1 MDENEKYARARAK
14 VQELKGFYTHL
25 VTYILVNLGLFVVNL
40 ATSPQNWWFYYVT
53 IFWGIGLAVHA
64 IILFRTDAFL
74 GADWEKKKIKEYVE
88 RNDE

>member
-1 MDENEKYARARAK
+1 MDESEKYKRAREK

-25 VTYILVNLGLFVVNL
+25 LTFILVNLGLFVVNL
-40 ATSPQNWWFYYVT
+40 ATSPQSWWFYYVT

-64 IILFRTDAFL
+64 FTVFGTGAFL
-74 GADWEKKKIKEYVE
+74 GSEWEKKKTKEYVE